1 MSRPLLKTILGRVW
15 GIADNNWGVEMKFSN
30 NKSSFLVFSF
40 KSAQDLNRILNKS
53 PWFLNYG
60 TLILERME
68 NLPCDWEKELLRF
81 PISGRVLHLP
91 SRSLTQ
97 GNLARLA
104 NMAGFLFPSEGRKI
118 WIPFRYD
125 RLPFVCF
132 NCGFLGHDTRVCAES
147 PKMYDDGLGNWKPSY
162 GPWLKFDEKR
172 DAKIQPN
179 VALDPSVKKAYNS
192 VSLAKDLPPPPAVLV
207 QGQGHGVSSTL
218 YSNSK
223 NLIELNSGLA
233 CIDSGRTSLI
243 DKEMDGIKEKMQ
255 GISAAVNVNSKRR
268 GFWREDSSNPQ
279 GTAAMDTEF
288 GLNSLMGNESVDS
301 FMNNINLMD
310 VPITYEDK
318 LGNEN
323 KVEGPLKRRR
333 VTPKRLKTKGK
344 EGQAEIKLK
353 ELAKEVRGNSSRG
366 FSNFLDLNLD
376 TTMEAVNLDVLGRRA
391 P

>member
-15 GIADNNWGVEMKFSN
+15 GIADNNWGVEIKFSN

-81 PISGRVLHLP
+81 LISGQVLHLP
-91 SRSLTQ
+91 SRSITQ

-104 NMAGFLFPSEGRKI
+104 NMAGEVIEVQSVDIPRIVTKDFFTFKVWCDITKPLFPGLLFPSEGRKI

-162 GPWLKFDEKR
+162 GPWLKVDEKR

-179 VALDPSVKKAYNS
+179 VALDPSVKKAYNF
-192 VSLAKDLPPPPAVLV
+192 VSLAKDLHPLLSWFKVR
-207 QGQGHGVSSTL
+207 
-218 YSNSK
+218 
-223 NLIELNSGLA
+223 
-233 CIDSGRTSLI
+233 D
-243 DKEMDGIKEKMQ
+243 M
-255 GISAAVNVNSKRR
+255 
-268 GFWREDSSNPQ
+268 
-279 GTAAMDTEF
+279 EF
-288 GLNSLMGNESVDS
+288 LQLS
-301 FMNNINLMD
+301 IR
-310 VPITYEDK
+310 IQ
-318 LGNEN
+318 
-323 KVEGPLKRRR
+323 R
-333 VTPKRLKTKGK
+333 
-344 EGQAEIKLK
+344 I
-353 ELAKEVRGNSSRG
+353 
-366 FSNFLDLNLD
+366 
-376 TTMEAVNLDVLGRRA
+376 
-391 P
+391 